1 MTCAP
6 PSYPVLLQPVKPMPL
21 HTMPPTGRHED
32 YERESGESEVKSVQL
47 VSTPRRWFTLAVT
60 LGATSCSFLF
70 INCGVFLVPA
80 LQTQRHTSLTQAGL
94 LAAMPSFGMVVTLI
108 AWGYLTDR
116 FGERIV
122 LTAGLALTGVA
133 AFAAAPL
140 HSLTAIGGLLF
151 LGGMAAASCNTAG
164 GRMVSGW
171 FPSHQRGLAM
181 GIRQTAQ
188 PLGIATGAVMMPEL
202 VEIENGFFAA
212 LLYPSIACAAAAL
225 ACAVLLKD
233 PPRPTRADATEEQL
247 SNPYRQAQVLQ
258 RIHLSSA
265 LLMVPQAMTT
275 TFMLTWLIIDHH
287 WSVPTAS
294 ALVTVAQLLGALGRV
309 AAGRWSDRAGTP
321 LRPKRIVAVAC
332 CVALSVLAINDYLG
346 SPYATVLMVV
356 ATVIAVGYNGLAAT
370 AITDYAGPFWSGRA
384 LGTQNTWQRVT
395 AAAVAPVFGALITQ
409 CGYPVAFALCAL
421 FPLAAAPLVPVEPH
435 DKIRRVERELE
446 QVSS

>member
-1 MTCAP
+1 MHL
-6 PSYPVLLQPVKPMPL
+6 YNEK
-21 HTMPPTGRHED
+21 
-32 YERESGESEVKSVQL
+32 ESGGNKVKSAQS
-47 VSTPRRWFTLAVT
+47 VSTAWRWFILAVT

-94 LAAMPSFGMVVTLI
+94 LSAMPSLGMVVTLI

-122 LTAGLALTGVA
+122 LTVGLTLTAMA

-171 FPSHQRGLAM
+171 FPAHQRGLAM

-188 PLGIATGAVMMPEL
+188 PLGIAIGALAMPEL

-212 LLYPSIACAAAAL
+212 LLYPAL
-225 ACAVLLKD
+225 ACAVSAVICAILLSD
-233 PPRPTRADATEEQL
+233 PPRPTRAEASEQQL
-247 SNPYRQAQVLQ
+247 TNPYRRGQVLQ

-265 LLMVPQAMTT
+265 LLMVPQSMTS

-287 WSVPTAS
+287 WSIATAS
-294 ALVTVAQLLGALGRV
+294 ALVTTAQLVGALGRV
-309 AAGRWSDRAGTP
+309 AVGRWADVAGSP
-321 LRPKRIVAVAC
+321 LRPKRVIAVAGFL
-332 CVALSVLAINDYLG
+332 ALLMLAINEYLG
-346 SPYATVLMVV
+346 WPVANVSMVIATVV
-356 ATVIAVGYNGLAAT
+356 AVGYNGLAAT
-370 AITDYAGPFWSGRA
+370 AITEYAGPFWSGRA
-384 LGTQNTWQRVT
+384 LGTQNTWQRLT
-395 AAAVAPVFGALITQ
+395 AAAVAPAFGALITQ
-409 CGYPVAFALCAL
+409 CGYPLAFAVCAL
-421 FPLAAAPLVPVEPH
+421 FPLAAAPLVPVEP
-435 DKIRRVERELE
+435 DNRLRVTERELE
-446 QVSS
+446 EVTP